1 MTSAELNLKLLE
13 AFPEITDAYIEE
25 TSWQDGNETGSH
37 VVYAD
42 VFVPFIK
49 EQLSNGNEHKLTE
62 ICGYIEKLLNLNDEY
77 VNEVVAFSVIESLL
91 YDEDI
96 NIDLFIKHA
105 KTGTSNLI
113 KEVSE
118 SIG

>member
-1 MTSAELNLKLLE
+1 M
-13 AFPEITDAYIEE
+13 
-25 TSWQDGNETGSH
+25 
-37 VVYAD
+37 
-42 VFVPFIK
+42 
-49 EQLSNGNEHKLTE
+49 
-62 ICGYIEKLLNLNDEY
+62 NDEY